1 MYVSENYF
9 KGGEPA
15 EDSVWEQGDLAC
27 TAQDALH
34 EELPTP
40 FCALP
45 NLPSLIWYIS
55 EM

>member
-9 KGGEPA
+9 RRGEPA
-15 EDSVWEQGDLAC
+15 EESVWEEG
-27 TAQDALH
+27 AQDALH
-34 EELPTP
+34 KELPTP

-45 NLPSLIWYIS
+45 NLPSLIWNIS